1 MQKEK
6 LQKASATQ
14 SKKHCMR
21 QAYYKYCDKKYQ
33 ALMIWR
39 DYVKYYKN
47 VMQRF
52 WLRAIN
58 DYKRRVHWGFMK
70 LKEKQ
75 DRVDYEVLME
85 ENECAQN
92 ANQDLVNEI
101 EQKREIVKQQKV
113 QSGKNQDTRLS
124 RIINFVDRKLL
135 REFYDKWVQRAA
147 KICDID
153 NALLKNNKTVI
164 KHKLRVNF

>member
-1 MQKEK
+1 
-6 LQKASATQ
+6 
-14 SKKHCMR
+14 MR

-33 ALMIWR
+33 AFMIWR
-39 DYVKYYKN
+39 DYVKYFKN
-47 VMQRF
+47 TMQRF

-75 DRVDYEVLME
+75 DKVQYEVLME

-113 QSGKNQDTRLS
+113 QSGKNQETRLS
-124 RIINFVDRKLL
+124 RIINFVDRKLI

-153 NALLKNNKTVI
+153 NALLKNNKTII